1 MIKNIL
7 FDCAGVLLDF
17 SPETV
22 LRRLGVPGEDVP
34 VLCREVFGS
43 AEWIALQRRGV
54 TLEEAADR
62 IGLRLPMR
70 LRSWAGLALSDWWK
84 YPLEGVPG
92 MEELAAGLKELGYR
106 LILFANADRSI
117 HLYAQRIPGIKLFD
131 SLFASAD
138 WKLLKP
144 EPAIYDALLG
154 SLGLT
159 SWECLLID
167 AVPANVDGARR
178 VDMDA
183 VLFTGDMARLRSELN
198 ALGVPVKLT
207 GQGA

>member
-92 MEELAAGLKELGYR
+92 MEELAAELKELGYR

-117 HLYAQRIPGIKLFD
+117 HLYAHRIPGIKLFD

-183 VLFTGDMARLRSELN
+183 VLFTGDVARLRSELN
-198 ALGVPVKLT
+198 ALGVAVKPA
-207 GQGA
+207 GQGV

>member
-22 LRRLGVPGEDVP
+22 LRRLGVPEEDVP

-92 MEELAAGLKELGYR
+92 MEELAAELKELGYR
-106 LILFANADRSI
+106 LILFAN
-117 HLYAQRIPGIKLFD
+117 
-131 SLFASAD
+131 AD

-207 GQGA
+207 GQGV